1 MLILFI
7 NYDHA
12 DLEAVGDRKKMV
24 SSPQKALK
32 KLINNIRIR
41 LHFLKTAPVLIRMS
55 SNK

>member
-1 MLILFI
+1 MFI